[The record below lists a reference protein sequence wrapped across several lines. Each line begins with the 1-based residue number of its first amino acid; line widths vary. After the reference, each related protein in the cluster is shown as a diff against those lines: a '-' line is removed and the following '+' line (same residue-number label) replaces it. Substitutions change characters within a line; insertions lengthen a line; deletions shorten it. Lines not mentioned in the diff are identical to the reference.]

1 MREGRKGRCTHLAF
15 VFEWRTKA
23 VGYLIDFFL
32 LVVGFSFFSL
42 AFSEHRSNRN
52 HFVDVNEMV
61 FLFVT
66 QDSCAFFMTDTG

>member
-1 MREGRKGRCTHLAF
+1 M
-15 VFEWRTKA
+15 
-23 VGYLIDFFL
+23 GYLIDFFL

-61 FLFVT
+61 FLFVM
-66 QDSCAFFMTDTG
+66 QDSCAFLMTDTG

>member
-1 MREGRKGRCTHLAF
+1 M
-15 VFEWRTKA
+15 
-23 VGYLIDFFL
+23 GYLIDFFL

-42 AFSEHRSNRN
+42 SLSFSEHRSNRN

-66 QDSCAFFMTDTG
+66 QDSCAFLMTDTG